1 MLEKLMAYTQRK
13 LEGKKR
19 TFLVAGL
26 MSENAHLVPKN
37 QYIIFYRQILEQEIA
52 KTLKKLFII
61 FDDRIQRFPC
71 FTWEGGGRL
80 VGGFGGGV
88 SVTDEK
94 GIFLLNLSSD
104 LLYTFT
110 KEEWRKRLKR
120 KEGIQALYS
129 NSHGHTYWKKFL
141 PQRFFL
147 KKEYKESSKFYIFF
161 YLCPH

>member
-61 FDDRIQRFPC
+61 FDNRIQRFPC
-71 FTWEGGGRL
+71 FT
-80 VGGFGGGV
+80 
-88 SVTDEK
+88 
-94 GIFLLNLSSD
+94 
-104 LLYTFT
+104 
-110 KEEWRKRLKR
+110 
-120 KEGIQALYS
+120 
-129 NSHGHTYWKKFL
+129 
-141 PQRFFL
+141 
-147 KKEYKESSKFYIFF
+147 
-161 YLCPH
+161 